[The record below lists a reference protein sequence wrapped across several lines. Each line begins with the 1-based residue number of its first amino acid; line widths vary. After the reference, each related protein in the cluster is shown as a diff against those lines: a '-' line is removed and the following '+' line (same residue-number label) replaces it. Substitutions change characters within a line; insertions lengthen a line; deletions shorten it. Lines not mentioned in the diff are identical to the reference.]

1 MPQKL
6 SAFRERKLRFDAS
19 KAVRFSRI
27 RHCINASLPQNRVRF
42 SRPVKKNQGLTIVA
56 KAEKT
61 LSAYWLPRRRRKG
74 SGSTTPLIAAQETWG
89 SGTASPPASTER
101 DVVVEHAPPR
111 SQEHPSSV
119 TTRLPPSQT
128 LRITSQ
134 VQDRQRAVREAL
146 GLPPPPHR
154 ARPDTFPLTRSWR
167 LFTRPA
173 HPENCPPLLVNP
185 APDHPR
191 SIRLTHRVLRTTSI
205 EIDTEITTPCL
216 AARHHRSTKHEHRD

>member
-1 MPQKL
+1 MMPQNL
-6 SAFRERKLRFDAS
+6 PAFRERKLRFDAS

-74 SGSTTPLIAAQETWG
+74 SGGTTPLIAAQETWG

-119 TTRLPPSQT
+119 TTRRPPSQT

-134 VQDRQRAVREAL
+134 VRAT
-146 GLPPPPHR
+146 P
-154 ARPDTFPLTRSWR
+154 TFPPLPDVHT
-167 LFTRPA
+167 TPA
-173 HPENCPPLLVNP
+173 VDPMREIPRGCWSIRRQITPLNQALRTGRTP
-185 APDHPR
+185 QKGREIDIDTQITTAPD
-191 SIRLTHRVLRTTSI
+191 
-205 EIDTEITTPCL
+205 C
-216 AARHHRSTKHEHRD
+216 RHQREERISP

>member
-74 SGSTTPLIAAQETWG
+74 SGGTTPLIAAQETWG
-89 SGTASPPASTER
+89 SGRASPPASRER
-101 DVVVEHAPPR
+101 DVVVWLLVAERPSCLRDNPLR
-111 SQEHPSSV
+111 SSSESASPWSTTVGRQKASTAKPSLSWTACGGNAIP
-119 TTRLPPSQT
+119 TTRRSTAACRPIARRSDGRRAAMIQSAVEGETYGSVPP
-128 LRITSQ
+128 TSGERPASPPTRMPMPAGSSAT
-134 VQDRQRAVREAL
+134 RQRR
-146 GLPPPPHR
+146 
-154 ARPDTFPLTRSWR
+154 
-167 LFTRPA
+167 
-173 HPENCPPLLVNP
+173 
-185 APDHPR
+185 
-191 SIRLTHRVLRTTSI
+191 
-205 EIDTEITTPCL
+205 
-216 AARHHRSTKHEHRD
+216 